1 MGLPIFA
8 IGTVAAMLW
17 AALHIQGTT
26 RFVPEACANVAS
38 FLPAHVVGQDLAIS
52 QLVDAVCEHL
62 ASDSDGSSSSSSSS
76 SRAQAPRKPLIIS
89 VHGPPG
95 VGKTFTHTLL
105 ARALYNKDPA
115 AAVDC
120 PGEQCKG
127 AKVLYGLNYLEGDRA
142 GQLGQVRSAVLD
154 HLRSAPNPLLVVE
167 EYDKLDCDSR
177 GLLRQ
182 LVRHPEL
189 ANSSMS
195 RAIVLLESNLGFLE
209 LEAMLTAAGGDKSQI
224 TPEAAESRLRE
235 VVLSAWRRPPAC
247 EALED
252 TLAFGA
258 AVDFFLPFFPLTRPE
273 ITALM
278 EMELRSRYGSRLEAA
293 GGFLRPEPAALTWLV
308 DRVDF
313 AGGSYPIEG
322 AKQVST
328 VCVKHVSRLVRKAQ
342 EELKAARS
350 RGAAAHGHGQAHG
363 QGHKDKGSGQQQHLH
378 LQHHV
383 GSVVVAAEYV
393 LSVAPSGRELQLLP
407 VEED

>member
-1 MGLPIFA
+1 MGLGLA
-8 IGTVAAMLW
+8 IGAVAALIW

-26 RFVPEACANVAS
+26 RFVPEACSNVAS

-62 ASDSDGSSSSSSSS
+62 APDSDGSSSSSSSGGS
-76 SRAQAPRKPLIIS
+76 SSIRAQAPRKPLIIS

-105 ARALYNKDPA
+105 ARALYNRDPA

-142 GQLGQVRSAVLD
+142 GQLGQVRAAVLD
-154 HLRSAPNPLLVVE
+154 HLRSTPNPLLVVE

-247 EALED
+247 EGLED

-273 ITALM
+273 ITSLM

-293 GGFLRPEPAALTWLV
+293 GGFLRATPDALAWLV

-342 EELKAARS
+342 EELKAARG
-350 RGAAAHGHGQAHG
+350 RGAGAAHSKDVKGHVTG
-363 QGHKDKGSGQQQHLH
+363 GQQHQH
-378 LQHHV
+378 QHHI

-393 LSVAPSGRELQLLP
+393 LAVAPSGRELQLLP
-407 VEED
+407 VED